1 MSNHRMMEHEGYTVV
16 AYDNGDIIIY
26 RKGRFIMQALC
37 SKGMSDEEVL
47 TEVDNMLALRERFN
61 FDGAFV

>member
-26 RKGRFIMQALC
+26 RKGRFIMQAVC
-37 SKGMSDEEVL
+37 SKGMRDEEVL
-47 TEVDNMLALRERFN
+47 TEVDNMLALRERFK